1 MDEVVPGNKISDTLC
16 EEQCIEDGDYYC
28 GNIDEVAVYITGMYK
43 TTTVA
48 VKYCNI

>member
-16 EEQCIEDGDYYC
+16 EEQYIGDCDHYC
-28 GNIDEVAVYITGMYK
+28 GNIDEVAVSITDMNK
-43 TTTVA
+43 PTTVV